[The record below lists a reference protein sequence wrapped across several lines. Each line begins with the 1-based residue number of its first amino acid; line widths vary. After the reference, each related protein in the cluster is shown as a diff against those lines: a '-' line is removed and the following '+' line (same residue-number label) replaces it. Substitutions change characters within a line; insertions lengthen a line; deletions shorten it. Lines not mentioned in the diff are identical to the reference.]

1 MQDDAKS
8 RSELLAE
15 NREIVE
21 ALIADGSNPQAEH
34 IIEHHFAADNFDR
47 LEKLAV
53 AAFNAGFEVTDA
65 EELEIAPKVIWFC
78 CDVIAEAPLDLALLD
93 AQTEQMLE
101 LAAKHGVIYDGWG
114 TYLEE

>member
-1 MQDDAKS
+1 MLDDAKS

-15 NREIVE
+15 NREIVA
-21 ALIADGSNPQAEH
+21 ALTADGTNLDAEH

-53 AAFNAGFEVTDA
+53 AAFNLGFEVTDA
-65 EELEIAPKVIWFC
+65 EELELDRGQRCFC
-78 CDVIAEAPLDLALLD
+78 CDVITENLLDLALLD